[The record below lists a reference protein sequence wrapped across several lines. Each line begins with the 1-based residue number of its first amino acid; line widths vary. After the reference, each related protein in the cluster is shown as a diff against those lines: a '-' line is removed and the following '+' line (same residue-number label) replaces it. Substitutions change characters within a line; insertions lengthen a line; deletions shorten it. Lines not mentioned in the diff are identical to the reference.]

1 MAIDVEQRV
10 GDTGYLV
17 RTKGMVDR
25 AGLRKRELFLEN
37 LGRTVEQFCAQIGAD
52 GLEWSLMKERLGE
65 EGWRSAVLF
74 TTHMFDTLM
83 EQEKEFESVPWK
95 LITIS
100 LCPAQRATDASPD
113 QMKWLDNLIDEA
125 RRHCARL
132 DRAQKAS

>member
-1 MAIDVEQRV
+1 MANDVEQRV

-37 LGRTVEQFCAQIGAD
+37 LGRTVEQFCAQIGTD
-52 GLEWSLMKERLGE
+52 GLERSLMKERLGE
-65 EGWRSAVLF
+65 KGWRSAVLF

-83 EQEKEFESVPWK
+83 EQDKEFESTPWK

-113 QMKWLDNLIDEA
+113 QMKCLDNLIDEA

-132 DRAQKAS
+132 DRSRKAS

>member
-1 MAIDVEQRV
+1 MADDVEQRV

-37 LGRTVEQFCAQIGAD
+37 LGRTVEEFCAQIGAD
-52 GLEWSLMKERLGE
+52 DLEWPAMKERLGE
-65 EGWRSAVLF
+65 KGWRSAVLF
-74 TTHMFDTLM
+74 TTHMFDAHM
-83 EQEKEFESVPWK
+83 EAGKEFESIPWK

-113 QMKWLDNLIDEA
+113 QMKWLDNLIEEA

-132 DRAQKAS
+132 ERSRKAS